1 MVAYRRWYVANK
13 WWSHIIG
20 GSVVVTS
27 AMVDFTL
34 MFCTIVIVIESVQ
47 VTIHQSRTNSVI
59 HNDCNSSSVSYIVGR
74 IVLTISGNLLF
85 SFPQ

>member
-1 MVAYRRWYVANK
+1 MAKK

-20 GSVVVTS
+20 GSIVVTS
-27 AMVDFTL
+27 AMV
-34 MFCTIVIVIESVQ
+34 SVL

-74 IVLTISGNLLF
+74 IVLTISCNLLF